1 MFDEA
6 ATDSSGCLDERT
18 AISLIQKLSGSGHI
32 TTVRIKQKLA
42 EFDQTKLDGRRGTI
56 DSKEFIDMFKEVATR
71 PEIYF
76 LLIRFANKDYLTAE
90 DLQLFLECEQ
100 GMSNLTRE
108 KCLDIINRFE
118 PTSEA
123 RMNGQ
128 LLIDGFTKYLLSE
141 ECDIF
146 DPIHREVCQDMR
158 QPLTHYTVS
167 ASHNT
172 YLLEDQLKG
181 PSSVEGYIRALGNG
195 CRCVKVDVLDGP
207 EEPLVYHNNT
217 LTSKIYFRDCIE
229 TIKEFAFVY
238 SQYPLLLHLEIHC
251 NIDQQR
257 MVAHILRTTLRDTL
271 YRHHEECRREVSQ
284 MTPYELRG
292 KIILMGKKLPMDF
305 KGDQTEVTDEDE
317 GAETNKKKDKI
328 RRVPLCKELSDI
340 ITLVRT
346 RFLDFQTS
354 KQIQTFRE
362 MCSMSEGMA
371 GKLAHGAFAEEFV
384 NHNKLFLTRIFPNGS
399 LALNFQTPG
408 QMMDLYDGKFRQ
420 NGGCGYVLKPAI
432 MRDQISFF
440 SANAKDL
447 IPGVSPQILHLKVIS
462 AQYLPRPR
470 GSTAKGDVIDPYI
483 MVQVFGIP
491 SDCTGIHSSASFS
504 YHLDLPYVMFG
515 FDTWTIRNREQ
526 SKSKERKTRTVSHE
540 GDSPI
545 YEETFE
551 FQVTLPE
558 IALLRFVILDDDYI
572 GDDFIGQY
580 SIPFECLQTGR
591 VENHL
596 GKTTLSTPDRY
607 SNLDLPIISSLV
619 YCESS
624 ALDHAA
630 TKAGYRHIRLLSNT
644 GEPLENAT
652 LFVHVAITNKKGGGR
667 SVSNMVFGL
676 RCVAAGMTEPPG
688 AMKPIPPLL
697 HVSLCQECACVV
709 KSSQQLLY
717 PISFMGFSYSQLLC
731 SPVRHLIFR
740 VQSSIRHSKKKKPMK
755 KRSKTDKLY
764 TDVRL
769 LGIKVIDDVLK
780 EISIGLEEAQKVRLD
795 TETAMDELKAECGL
809 GEMANMKQC
818 LRLLLQ
824 RLWACPQI
832 MGISLVDQNGLPML
846 KVETTQMP
854 LHLHRAIVTFEKTLI
869 ELQYMIDNV
878 DRLNNT
884 LNSKLILLMEF
895 YEDLPSLG
903 PQSGYKGKKYNRM
916 LENYTWNVRIL
927 RGQLDLLAASKK
939 ECSNSIAQRHVLT
952 QEHLKKPLDLPT
964 RNQAD
969 DKLERHALILCKS
982 YVHSSSP
989 IFENYV
995 SRERSPGFSRNQRK
1009 LNLFS
1014 KRPSLDPNKMVA
1026 NASGRSPTSSAPL
1039 SPANDIKPKSILK
1052 KSNSNIEQ
1060 GSVGPKKLSPT
1071 TSTRSNSWVAEN
1083 PEPVKNT

>member
-1 MFDEA
+1 MDVVPGHVTEGYSDWFTSRA
-6 ATDSSGCLDERT
+6 SMERST
-18 AISLIQKLSGSGHI
+18 
-32 TTVRIKQKLA
+32 
-42 EFDQTKLDGRRGTI
+42 
-56 DSKEFIDMFKEVATR
+56 
-71 PEIYF
+71 
-76 LLIRFANKDYLTAE
+76 FANKDYLTAE

-128 LLIDGFTKYLLSE
+128 LLIDVRLSSVLAGFTKYLLSE

-195 CRCVKVDVLDGP
+195 CRCVKATGVWRPPYGRHTSLNMSEPSGGCMSPPHTPHALDVLDGP

-257 MVAHILRTTLRDTL
+257 MVAHILRTTLRETL

-305 KGDQTEVTDEDE
+305 KGDQAEVTDEDE
-317 GAETNKKKDKI
+317 GAETNKKKEKI

-384 NHNKLFLTRIFPNGS
+384 NHNKLNLHYILPV
-399 LALNFQTPG
+399 ALNFQTPG

-447 IPGVSPQILHLKVIS
+447 IPGVSPQILHLKVKSVICCGTCQVIS

-491 SDCTGIHSSASFS
+491 SDCT
-504 YHLDLPYVMFG
+504 
-515 FDTWTIRNREQ
+515 
-526 SKSKERKTRTVSHE
+526 ERKTRTVSHE

-580 SIPFECLQTGR
+580 SIPFECLQTA
-591 VENHL
+591 VI
-596 GKTTLSTPDRY
+596 TD
-607 SNLDLPIISSLV
+607 
-619 YCESS
+619 
-624 ALDHAA
+624 
-630 TKAGYRHIRLLSNT
+630 
-644 GEPLENAT
+644 LENNAT
-652 LFVHVAITNKKGGGR
+652 
-667 SVSNMVFGL
+667 S
-676 RCVAAGMTEPPG
+676 
-688 AMKPIPPLL
+688 
-697 HVSLCQECACVV
+697 
-709 KSSQQLLY
+709 
-717 PISFMGFSYSQLLC
+717 
-731 SPVRHLIFR
+731 
-740 VQSSIRHSKKKKPMK
+740 
-755 KRSKTDKLY
+755 
-764 TDVRL
+764 
-769 LGIKVIDDVLK
+769 
-780 EISIGLEEAQKVRLD
+780 AQ
-795 TETAMDELKAECGL
+795 
-809 GEMANMKQC
+809 
-818 LRLLLQ
+818 
-824 RLWACPQI
+824 
-832 MGISLVDQNGLPML
+832 
-846 KVETTQMP
+846 
-854 LHLHRAIVTFEKTLI
+854 
-869 ELQYMIDNV
+869 
-878 DRLNNT
+878 
-884 LNSKLILLMEF
+884 
-895 YEDLPSLG
+895 
-903 PQSGYKGKKYNRM
+903 
-916 LENYTWNVRIL
+916 
-927 RGQLDLLAASKK
+927 AASTTFNP
-939 ECSNSIAQRHVLT
+939 EPSPSNFPPQPAPGDLWPHRPSILISPEPSPSNPSPHPA
-952 QEHLKKPLDLPT
+952 PLDL
-964 RNQAD
+964 
-969 DKLERHALILCKS
+969 
-982 YVHSSSP
+982 
-989 IFENYV
+989 
-995 SRERSPGFSRNQRK
+995 
-1009 LNLFS
+1009 
-1014 KRPSLDPNKMVA
+1014 
-1026 NASGRSPTSSAPL
+1026 
-1039 SPANDIKPKSILK
+1039 
-1052 KSNSNIEQ
+1052 
-1060 GSVGPKKLSPT
+1060 
-1071 TSTRSNSWVAEN
+1071 
-1083 PEPVKNT
+1083 

>member
-1 MFDEA
+1 M
-6 ATDSSGCLDERT
+6 R
-18 AISLIQKLSGSGHI
+18 
-32 TTVRIKQKLA
+32 
-42 EFDQTKLDGRRGTI
+42 
-56 DSKEFIDMFKEVATR
+56 
-71 PEIYF
+71 
-76 LLIRFANKDYLTAE
+76 
-90 DLQLFLECEQ
+90 
-100 GMSNLTRE
+100 MSNLTRE

-195 CRCVKVDVLDGP
+195 CRCVKATGVWRPPYGRHTSLNMSEPSGGCMSPPHTPHARHLMDVLDGP

-238 SQYPLLLHLEIHC
+238 SQNLSVRRYPLLLHLEIHC

-257 MVAHILRTTLRDTL
+257 MVAHILRTTLRETL

-305 KGDQTEVTDEDE
+305 KGDQAEVTDEDE
-317 GAETNKKKDKI
+317 GAETNKKKEKI

-399 LALNFQTPG
+399 RLDSPALDRAGTEPAVTLALNFQTPG

-491 SDCTGIHSSASFS
+491 SDCT
-504 YHLDLPYVMFG
+504 
-515 FDTWTIRNREQ
+515 
-526 SKSKERKTRTVSHE
+526 ERKTRTVSHE

-580 SIPFECLQTGR
+580 SIPFECLQTVTLTIVLPPSVAAWSKASLSCWTR
-591 VENHL
+591 LPMTRSL
-596 GKTTLSTPDRY
+596 GF
-607 SNLDLPIISSLV
+607 
-619 YCESS
+619 ESPS
-624 ALDHAA
+624 
-630 TKAGYRHIRLLSNT
+630 GYRHIRLLSNT

-652 LFVHVAITNKKGGGR
+652 LFVHVAITNKKGGGPAPGDLWPHR
-667 SVSNMVFGL
+667 PSVLISPEPSPSNPPPHPAPGDLNPHRHSTVFW
-676 RCVAAGMTEPPG
+676 VAPEV
-688 AMKPIPPLL
+688 LEY
-697 HVSLCQECACVV
+697 Q
-709 KSSQQLLY
+709 
-717 PISFMGFSYSQLLC
+717 GFSYSQLLC
-731 SPVRHLIFR
+731 PPVHHLIFR

-780 EISIGLEEAQKVRLD
+780 RLCHSSNRAISASPEVVTSGVVRSL
-795 TETAMDELKAECGL
+795 TFS
-809 GEMANMKQC
+809 
-818 LRLLLQ
+818 RLLFFSQYATAFFFMRRSNGHTPRATLNASVATVRRSSAKAITPCVSGIPSNKYNTGS
-824 RLWACPQI
+824 RLTSGQDRSKYSI
-832 MGISLVDQNGLPML
+832 TKSTLPML

-939 ECSNSIAQRHVLT
+939 ECSNSIAQ
-952 QEHLKKPLDLPT
+952 
-964 RNQAD
+964 
-969 DKLERHALILCKS
+969 
-982 YVHSSSP
+982 VHSSSP

-995 SRERSPGFSRNQRK
+995 SRERSPGFNRNQRK

-1014 KRPSLDPNKMVA
+1014 KRPSLDPNKMVV

-1039 SPANDIKPKSILK
+1039 SPANEIKPKSILK

-1083 PEPVKNT
+1083 PEPLFNHLFDTLHSRKGHRIENNMSVR

>member
-1 MFDEA
+1 MF
-6 ATDSSGCLDERT
+6 SQPCLNVF
-18 AISLIQKLSGSGHI
+18 Q
-32 TTVRIKQKLA
+32 

-76 LLIRFANKDYLTAE
+76 LLIRELYWVSSREHDWVSSRELYWVGFRRGSLSAGQAANLRERERERERTLALLSTNMDGYDDFLDNDTLRAIYVVPGHVTEGCSLIGSPPEPAGNEARKIARELPRFANKDYLTAE

-123 RMNGQ
+123 RVNGQ

-257 MVAHILRTTLRDTL
+257 MVAHILRTTLRETL

-305 KGDQTEVTDEDE
+305 KGDQAEVTDEDE
-317 GAETNKKKDKI
+317 GAETNKKKEKI

-384 NHNKLFLTRIFPNGS
+384 NHNKLFLTRIFPNGM
-399 LALNFQTPG
+399 ALNFQTPG

-491 SDCTGIHSSASFS
+491 SDCT
-504 YHLDLPYVMFG
+504 
-515 FDTWTIRNREQ
+515 
-526 SKSKERKTRTVSHE
+526 ERKTRTVSHE

-580 SIPFECLQTGR
+580 SIPFECLQTG
-591 VENHL
+591 
-596 GKTTLSTPDRY
+596 T
-607 SNLDLPIISSLV
+607 
-619 YCESS
+619 
-624 ALDHAA
+624 
-630 TKAGYRHIRLLSNT
+630 
-644 GEPLENAT
+644 
-652 LFVHVAITNKKGGGR
+652 
-667 SVSNMVFGL
+667 
-676 RCVAAGMTEPPG
+676 
-688 AMKPIPPLL
+688 
-697 HVSLCQECACVV
+697 
-709 KSSQQLLY
+709 
-717 PISFMGFSYSQLLC
+717 
-731 SPVRHLIFR
+731 
-740 VQSSIRHSKKKKPMK
+740 
-755 KRSKTDKLY
+755 
-764 TDVRL
+764 
-769 LGIKVIDDVLK
+769 VL
-780 EISIGLEEAQKVRLD
+780 
-795 TETAMDELKAECGL
+795 
-809 GEMANMKQC
+809 
-818 LRLLLQ
+818 
-824 RLWACPQI
+824 
-832 MGISLVDQNGLPML
+832 
-846 KVETTQMP
+846 
-854 LHLHRAIVTFEKTLI
+854 
-869 ELQYMIDNV
+869 
-878 DRLNNT
+878 
-884 LNSKLILLMEF
+884 
-895 YEDLPSLG
+895 
-903 PQSGYKGKKYNRM
+903 NRF
-916 LENYTWNVRIL
+916 
-927 RGQLDLLAASKK
+927 
-939 ECSNSIAQRHVLT
+939 
-952 QEHLKKPLDLPT
+952 P
-964 RNQAD
+964 
-969 DKLERHALILCKS
+969 
-982 YVHSSSP
+982 
-989 IFENYV
+989 
-995 SRERSPGFSRNQRK
+995 
-1009 LNLFS
+1009 
-1014 KRPSLDPNKMVA
+1014 
-1026 NASGRSPTSSAPL
+1026 
-1039 SPANDIKPKSILK
+1039 
-1052 KSNSNIEQ
+1052 
-1060 GSVGPKKLSPT
+1060 
-1071 TSTRSNSWVAEN
+1071 
-1083 PEPVKNT
+1083 

>member
-1 MFDEA
+1 
-6 ATDSSGCLDERT
+6 
-18 AISLIQKLSGSGHI
+18 
-32 TTVRIKQKLA
+32 
-42 EFDQTKLDGRRGTI
+42 
-56 DSKEFIDMFKEVATR
+56 
-71 PEIYF
+71 
-76 LLIRFANKDYLTAE
+76 
-90 DLQLFLECEQ
+90 
-100 GMSNLTRE
+100 MSNLTRE

-118 PTSEA
+118 PTPEA

-257 MVAHILRTTLRDTL
+257 MVAHILRTTLRETL

-305 KGDQTEVTDEDE
+305 KGDQAEVTDEDE
-317 GAETNKKKDKI
+317 GAETNKKKEKI

-399 LALNFQTPG
+399 RVDSSNYNPQDFWNCGCQIVALNFQTPG

-447 IPGVSPQILHLKVIS
+447 IPGVSPQVLHLKVIS

-470 GSTAKGDVIDPYI
+470 GSTAKGAVIDPYI

-491 SDCTGIHSSASFS
+491 SDCT
-504 YHLDLPYVMFG
+504 
-515 FDTWTIRNREQ
+515 
-526 SKSKERKTRTVSHE
+526 ERKTRTVSHE

-580 SIPFECLQTGR
+580 SIPFECLQTG
-591 VENHL
+591 
-596 GKTTLSTPDRY
+596 
-607 SNLDLPIISSLV
+607 
-619 YCESS
+619 
-624 ALDHAA
+624 
-630 TKAGYRHIRLLSNT
+630 YRHIRLLSNT

-652 LFVHVAITNKKGGGR
+652 LFVHVAITNKKGGG
-667 SVSNMVFGL
+667 
-676 RCVAAGMTEPPG
+676 
-688 AMKPIPPLL
+688 
-697 HVSLCQECACVV
+697 
-709 KSSQQLLY
+709 
-717 PISFMGFSYSQLLC
+717 
-731 SPVRHLIFR
+731 
-740 VQSSIRHSKKKKPMK
+740 KPMK

-832 MGISLVDQNGLPML
+832 MGISLIDQNGLPML
-846 KVETTQMP
+846 KVETSQMP

-939 ECSNSIAQRHVLT
+939 ECSNSIAQ
-952 QEHLKKPLDLPT
+952 
-964 RNQAD
+964 
-969 DKLERHALILCKS
+969 
-982 YVHSSSP
+982 VHSSSP

-1083 PEPVKNT
+1083 PEPVKNTSESF